1 MWKIIIPI
9 LILGTFSRL
18 FWDVRN
24 YITPYYTV
32 TFYSGDY
39 GGIRTH
45 YNVFH
50 KPIKTLYCIDACGVD
65 DDTDWSPDPNTLK
78 TVEIDVRE

>member
-1 MWKIIIPI
+1 MKAYLIRI
-9 LILGTFSRL
+9 LVFVVVGTVFQV
-18 FWDVRN
+18 FFIDK
-24 YITPYYTV
+24 PYYTV

-50 KPIKTLYCIDACGVD
+50 KPIKTLYCVDACGVD
-65 DDTDWSPDPNTLK
+65 DDAEWATKPDTLK
-78 TVEIDVRE
+78 TVEITFP